1 MGWEGGCSIPTSIR
15 AAPPGIAGANG
26 ICTVI
31 RDLIYQTLM
40 GSGKIEFLAICSW
53 GGIRFGQ
60 CSEQGV
66 GGWGLPEL
74 PPPGDST
81 LSVQGLLLF
90 SMPERV

>member
-1 MGWEGGCSIPTSIR
+1 M
-15 AAPPGIAGANG
+15 
-26 ICTVI
+26 I

-53 GGIRFGQ
+53 GGIQFGQ
-60 CSEQGV
+60 CSGAGC
-66 GGWGLPEL
+66 GGLGAARAAPPE
-74 PPPGDST
+74 DST